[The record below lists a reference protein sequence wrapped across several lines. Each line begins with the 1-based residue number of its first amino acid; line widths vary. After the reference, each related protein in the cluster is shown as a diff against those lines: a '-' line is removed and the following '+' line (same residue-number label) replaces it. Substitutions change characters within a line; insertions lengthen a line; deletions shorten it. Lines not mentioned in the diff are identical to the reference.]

1 MSSSLTAAPS
11 DVQGSDARFNTIP
24 SLDGAPPLVT
34 VRHLTKTY
42 RGRPALCDLSLSL
55 PAGRIVGLMGANG
68 CGKTTLL
75 KILAGVLAD
84 YEGQVRIAGHAPGPL
99 SKALVSFLPDADFL
113 ATSLTP
119 QLEQTAQAAPDPQ
132 FSRLFAD
139 FDAAKARRLV
149 DFFALPAERSIKE
162 MSKGMGEKLRI
173 ALMMS
178 RRARVYLLDEPIS
191 GVDPAAREIILDGVL
206 RDFESDSLMLIS
218 THLIADV
225 EPIVDS
231 VVFLKDGRLLLAGDA
246 DDLRQTHSTSLD
258 ALFRKE
264 YR

>member
-11 DVQGSDARFNTIP
+11 DAQRSDARLNTIP

-34 VRHLTKTY
+34 VRHLSKTY
-42 RGRPALCDLSLSL
+42 RGRPALRDLSLSL

-84 YEGQVRIAGHAPGPL
+84 YEGQVRVAGHAPGPQ

-119 QLEQTAQAAPDPQ
+119 PRAIAQ

-139 FDAAKARRLV
+139 FDAAKACRLV
-149 DFFALPAERSIKE
+149 DFFALPADRSIKE